1 MKNLPEVSLSFAP
14 LTRMLCG
21 GIPGNLLLTAIE
33 LKVFTHLSAPRSAES
48 LAREIGTHLGNTR
61 AFLDALAANDLLDKS
76 KGEYRNTPLV
86 EMFLVEGKPTYI
98 GEALVY
104 DAQWT
109 RPGLEDLAAL
119 VKDGPPAPGD
129 PWGSVSWPRAARIQA
144 NAQRAGRAQ
153 QAAAIVGKLP
163 EFPQM
168 RKMLDLGGGAGL
180 IGIAIVAAHP
190 TMTGVIFDRPGV
202 VDVAQRFI
210 SEYELEERVTVL
222 AGDYSADPIGSD
234 YDLVWTSYTLPRDN
248 LEPIIR
254 KIHGA
259 LNPGG
264 VYVSLAE
271 GLTHERTRPT
281 FLINAMLA
289 TSLTSQEVM
298 FEEGEIA
305 QAMRRVGFKSVHTR
319 VAESPQFYGPAIVD
333 IARK

>member
-21 GIPGNLLLTAIE
+21 GIPGNLLLTGIE

-61 AFLDALAANDLLDKS
+61 AFLDALAANDLLGKS
-76 KGEYRNTPLV
+76 KGEYRNAPLA
-86 EMFLVEGKPTYI
+86 EMFLVEGTPTYI
-98 GEALVY
+98 GEALAR
-104 DAQWT
+104 DAEWI
-109 RPGLEDLAAL
+109 RPGLEGMAAL
-119 VKDGPPAPGD
+119 VKDGPPAPGR
-129 PWGSVSWPRAARIQA
+129 PGHSISWAREAEIQA

-153 QAAAIVGKLP
+153 QAAAIASELP

-168 RKMLDLGGGAGL
+168 RTMLDLGGAAGL

-202 VDVAQRFI
+202 VEVARRFI
-210 SEYELEERVTVL
+210 REYELEQRVTVL
-222 AGDYSADPIGSD
+222 AGDYSVDPIGAD
-234 YDLVWTSYTLPRDN
+234 YDLVWTSYTLPHDN

-254 KIHGA
+254 KIHAA
-259 LNPGG
+259 LSPGG

-298 FEEGEIA
+298 YEEGEIA

-319 VAESPQFYGPAIVD
+319 VAESPQFYGPAVVD